1 MKKIIYGNELYEKM
15 SEAINLLCNTVKIT
29 LGPKGNNV
37 IIDHS
42 SFSPFI
48 TNDGVTIAENIE
60 SEDEVINTILT
71 LAKEASIKTNDIV
84 GDGTTTTLVLLE
96 GIFNEGLKLIKEGY
110 NPIILKK
117 ELNTYLDKL
126 IIELENISHIPT
138 NNDLYNVAKTS
149 SNDNLIAKN
158 IYDAY
163 TKTKNINAINIK
175 EIDSNTSHIEYLNG
189 YRFETVLA
197 SNYFLN
203 EQNTIEYNNPN
214 ILIINN
220 KLENIESIAEILNEV
235 IKKNESLIIISDDY
249 NDDVVN
255 DLVSLYL
262 SNEIKICL
270 LKTSSYGHKAH
281 EILKDISVITNS
293 NIVKND
299 YITLN
304 NLGKVNNIVISNE
317 EVIISFD
324 YNDNIKKL
332 IKEIKSNNENEIEKN
347 FNDLRIS
354 MLSTTVANILVGA
367 TTTTERRELKMRYI
381 DALHAID
388 ISTKGILPG
397 AGIALLKLRSN
408 IKLESDIDKLFYNVL
423 YLPFKQ
429 ILINSGLNDKEIY
442 DNIKKNNFNKLY
454 NINKSNYENIN
465 DTLVIDPTFV
475 LLNALKNAVSISSML
490 LTTSHLI
497 INEYKNNLNK
507 ISDYNEM

>member
-60 SEDEVINTILT
+60 SEDEIINTILT

-138 NNDLYNVAKTS
+138 NNDLYNVAQTS

-203 EQNTIEYNNPN
+203 EQNTIEYNNSN

-220 KLENIESIAEILNEV
+220 KLENIESIVEILNEV

-270 LKTSSYGHKAH
+270 LKTPSYGHKAH

-293 NIVKND
+293 NIIKTD

-304 NLGKVNNIVISNE
+304 DLGKVNNIVINNE

-332 IKEIKSNNENEIEKN
+332 INEIKSNNENEIEKN
-347 FNDLRIS
+347 FKDLRIS

-429 ILINSGLNDKEIY
+429 ILINSGLDDKDIY
-442 DNIKKNNFNKLY
+442 DNIKKYDFNKLY

-475 LLNALKNAVSISSML
+475 VLNALKNAVSISSML

>member
-249 NDDVVN
+249 NDDFVN

-270 LKTSSYGHKAH
+270 LKTPSYGHKAH

-293 NIVKND
+293 NIIKTD

-304 NLGKVNNIVISNE
+304 DLGKVNNIVINNE
-317 EVIISFD
+317 EIIISFD

-475 LLNALKNAVSISSML
+475 VLNTLKNAVSISSML

>member
-96 GIFNEGLKLIKEGY
+96 GVFNEGLKLIKEGY

-117 ELNTYLDKL
+117 ELNSHLNRL
-126 IIELENISHIPT
+126 IIELENISHFPT
-138 NNDLYNVAKTS
+138 NKDLYNVAKTS

-214 ILIINN
+214 ILILNN

-270 LKTSSYGHKAH
+270 LKTPSYGHKAH
-281 EILKDISVITNS
+281 EIQKDISVITNS

-475 LLNALKNAVSISSML
+475 VLNALKNAVSISSML